1 MKALLIDAGNSRL
14 KWTTLR
20 NDTLGPVHSLA
31 WDARSLPRVATRI
44 AAGARGAKRVLVS
57 CVAGSSVKK
66 SLRAALRTAGL
77 PAPQFVTS
85 LRRQG
90 GVINAYRSPGQLG
103 VDRWLLLIAAQD
115 IYPRENVCIVSAGT
129 ALTVD
134 LLDSRGRHRGGT
146 IIPGPAL
153 MVESLL
159 SATAEI
165 RRRAARLP
173 EPPRSRGVPQFFA
186 RDTRTA
192 IQAGSRHAAAAFA
205 AYGLER
211 ARDTVGLPLRVVL
224 TGGGAGDL
232 QRILPRREAGL
243 KVQRID
249 HLVLRGLAVLAR
261 PQSG

>member
-14 KWTTLR
+14 KWATMR
-20 NDTLGPVHSLA
+20 NDTLGAVRSLA
-31 WDARSLPRVATRI
+31 WDDRSLPRVAARI
-44 AAGARGAKRVLVS
+44 AASARGAKRVMVS
-57 CVAGSSVKK
+57 CVAGSLVKK
-66 SLRAALRTAGL
+66 ALRDALRTAGL

-90 GVINAYRSPGQLG
+90 GVSNAYRSPGQLG
-103 VDRWLLLIAAQD
+103 VDRWLLLIAAQN
-115 IYPRENVCIVSAGT
+115 IYPQENVCILSAGT
-129 ALTVD
+129 ALTID
-134 LLDSRGRHRGGT
+134 LLDRRGKHRGGI

-173 EPPRSRGVPQFFA
+173 EPPRSRAVPPFFA
-186 RDTRTA
+186 RDTRSA
-192 IQAGSRHAAAAFA
+192 IQAGSRYAAAAFA
-205 AYGLER
+205 AYGLEH

-224 TGGGAGDL
+224 TGGGAGEL
-232 QRILPRREAGL
+232 ERLLPRPRAGL
-243 KVQRID
+243 KVRRID

-261 PQSG
+261 HQSG

>member
-14 KWTTLR
+14 KWAALR
-20 NDTLGPVHSLA
+20 NDTLGAVHSLA
-31 WDARSLPRVATRI
+31 WDARSLPRVAKRI
-44 AAGARGAKRVLVS
+44 TAGARGAKRVLVS

-66 SLRAALRTAGL
+66 ALRDALRTAGL
-77 PAPQFVTS
+77 PAPQFVAS

-90 GVINAYRSPGQLG
+90 RVINAYHSPGQLG
-103 VDRWLLLIAAQD
+103 VDRWLLLIAAEN
-115 IYPRENVCIVSAGT
+115 IYPQENVCIVSAGT

-134 LLDSRGRHRGGT
+134 LLDRRGKHRGGI

-153 MVESLL
+153 MVDSLL

-165 RRRAARLP
+165 RRHAARLP
-173 EPPRSRGVPQFFA
+173 ESPRRRTVPRFFA
-186 RDTRTA
+186 RDTRSA
-192 IQAGSRHAAAAFA
+192 IQAGSRYAAAVFA
-205 AYGLER
+205 ADGLKH

-232 QRILPRREAGL
+232 ERILPKRVAGL
-243 KVQRID
+243 KVRRID

-261 PQSG
+261 HQSG